1 MRTPPPTG
9 FLAPECVIAPYGRV
23 RLQERRLVPDHP
35 VSRRRVHAH
44 RFVGLHEQS
53 NRGSARRRRSP
64 GSVARRRGAHHDG
77 RGGNPPP
84 PRTVRRPLAPNTR
97 RRSPGGGGKFGVC
110 SGLSP
115 STALQ
120 GEGGEPSAEDDQR
133 PADARRKRDQQD
145 TRADDTGRER
155 MTRRPTKD
163 RIGGSA
169 SGRGCSPLMHV
180 LIVDGNEGAN
190 HGPRGAFLRRRP
202 RHHT

>member
-9 FLAPECVIAPYGRV
+9 GECAGRGGAF
-23 RLQERRLVPDHP
+23 RR
-35 VSRRRVHAH
+35 SGMS
-44 RFVGLHEQS
+44 VGLH
-53 NRGSARRRRSP
+53 
-64 GSVARRRGAHHDG
+64 RGAAAGASDRRAAARARPRDSG
-77 RGGNPPP
+77 RPPP

-163 RIGGSA
+163 RIGGSD

-202 RHHT
+202 PSGPSVLRRSCCSWSARTRLTPGTPA